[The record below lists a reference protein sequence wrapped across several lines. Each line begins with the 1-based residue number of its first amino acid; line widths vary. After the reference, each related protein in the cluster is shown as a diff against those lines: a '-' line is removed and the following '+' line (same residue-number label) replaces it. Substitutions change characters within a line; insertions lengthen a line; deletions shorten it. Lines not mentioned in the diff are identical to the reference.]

1 MHFEELWEACEE
13 QNKRA
18 PKSSSNIV
26 DEIIIKIGLYKRM
39 VEDRNIPGEDKR
51 KAKVRILGE
60 VLHSITNLSL
70 IDEINVF
77 DALAQAYSFYANQK

>member
-1 MHFEELWEACEE
+1 
-13 QNKRA
+13 
-18 PKSSSNIV
+18 
-26 DEIIIKIGLYKRM
+26 M